1 MLGQEIRPRSLSFPY
16 AYLIKILRGGEAEE
30 RMKTQWSRRS
40 RARDREKKK
49 RKYMHTA
56 GMTSFGTASGYV
68 RYAGAPSPHCYD
80 VASRFHH
87 KILRVRGRH
96 YAAVLARCNS
106 ITLCSS
112 INNYV
117 SSHKSTHYP
126 STTTQCPNKLIPPRK
141 K

>member
-1 MLGQEIRPRSLSFPY
+1 
-16 AYLIKILRGGEAEE
+16 
-30 RMKTQWSRRS
+30 
-40 RARDREKKK
+40 
-49 RKYMHTA
+49 MHTA
-56 GMTSFGTASGYV
+56 GITSFGTASGYV
-68 RYAGAPSPHCYD
+68 RYAGAPSLHCYD
-80 VASRFHH
+80 VASRFHP

-117 SSHKSTHYP
+117 SSLKSTHYP

-141 K
+141 NNPTDDIKRQSTLPLLTITTRRSSAFLFPLGSGASVPISS